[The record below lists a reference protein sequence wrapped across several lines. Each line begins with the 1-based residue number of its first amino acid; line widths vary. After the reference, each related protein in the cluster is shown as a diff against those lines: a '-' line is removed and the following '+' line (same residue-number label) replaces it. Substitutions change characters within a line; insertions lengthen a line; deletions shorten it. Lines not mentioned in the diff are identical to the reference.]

1 MALTAIYDRETG
13 RSPVEIR
20 TRAELDALVDRV
32 RGLHV
37 GSSPVVVEFS
47 VTGDEWSYPI
57 LYAGIGRERGFVQE
71 HGHPVRATLGDPT
84 AKGEVVYDLTTHA
97 TSVPA
102 DQEVPLEAVR
112 EVLAAYLA
120 GGGVIPPDHPRMQL
134 VAASKDL

>member
-1 MALTAIYDRETG
+1 MALTAIYDLATG
-13 RSPVEIR
+13 RSPVEVR
-20 TRAELDALVDRV
+20 TRAELDELVERV
-32 RGLHV
+32 RALHV
-37 GSSPVVVEFS
+37 GSPVVVEFS
-47 VTGDEWSYPI
+47 VTGEEWSYPI

-71 HGHPVRATLGDPT
+71 HGHPVRATLGDPR
-84 AKGEVVYDLTTHA
+84 AKGEVVYALATHA

-112 EVLAAYLA
+112 EILAAYLA